1 LAKLQCFGN
10 IVHTV
15 LENVISNDSPLD
27 YSEIETEYQKS
38 KESHDPD
45 QKISEQLI
53 TVGKEI
59 LDEFYD
65 QNINTEFNIYD
76 KEYGFKFV
84 LGNHLIIGFIDRIDV
99 FGDEVRIVDYKTGK
113 WEVSQKSIPNN
124 LQLGI
129 YAIAAS
135 ELFPD
140 KTITA
145 ELYYLRSG
153 KHKSHTYTKDDLER
167 LKQDVIDAINEI
179 INDNSFAATA
189 NSRACSYC
197 DHAKSG
203 ACGTGVFRNKKAAG
217 A

>member
-1 LAKLQCFGN
+1 VRPQCFGN

-15 LENVISNDSPLD
+15 LENVITNDSSLD
-27 YSEIETEYQKS
+27 YSQIEIEYQKS

-45 QKISEQLI
+45 HKISEQLI
-53 TVGKEI
+53 SVGKEI

-65 QNINTEFNIYD
+65 ENINTQFNVYD
-76 KEYGFKFV
+76 KEYAFKFV
-84 LGNHLIIGFIDRIDV
+84 LGNHLIVGFIDRIDV
-99 FGDEVRIVDYKTGK
+99 VGDQVTIVDYKTGK
-113 WEVSQKSIPNN
+113 WEVSQKSIPSN

-153 KHKSHTYTKDDLER
+153 KHKSHTYTKEDLER
-167 LKQDVIDAINEI
+167 LKQDVIDSINEI
-179 INDNSFAATA
+179 INDNSFAATS

>member
-1 LAKLQCFGN
+1 MKPQCFGN

-15 LENVISNDSPLD
+15 LENVITNDSSLD
-27 YSEIETEYQKS
+27 YSQIEIEYQKS

-45 QKISEQLI
+45 HKISEQLI
-53 TVGKEI
+53 SVGKEI

-65 QNINTEFNIYD
+65 ENINTQFNVYD
-76 KEYGFKFV
+76 KEYAFKFV
-84 LGNHLIIGFIDRIDV
+84 LGNHLIVGFIDRIDV
-99 FGDEVRIVDYKTGK
+99 VGDQVTIVDYKTGK
-113 WEVSQKSIPNN
+113 WEVSQKSIPSN

-153 KHKSHTYTKDDLER
+153 KHKSHTYTKEDLER
-167 LKQDVIDAINEI
+167 LKQDVIDSINEI
-179 INDNSFAATA
+179 INDNSFAATS

>member
-1 LAKLQCFGN
+1 
-10 IVHTV
+10 V
-15 LENVISNDSPLD
+15 
-27 YSEIETEYQKS
+27 
-38 KESHDPD
+38 
-45 QKISEQLI
+45 
-53 TVGKEI
+53 
-59 LDEFYD
+59 
-65 QNINTEFNIYD
+65 
-76 KEYGFKFV
+76 
-84 LGNHLIIGFIDRIDV
+84 
-99 FGDEVRIVDYKTGK
+99 GDEVRIIDYKTGK

-153 KHKSHTYTKDDLER
+153 KHKGHTYTKEDLER

>member
-1 LAKLQCFGN
+1 VRQQCFGN
-10 IVHTV
+10 IVHKV
-15 LENVISNDSPLD
+15 LENVINNDSTLD
-27 YSEIETEYQKS
+27 YSEIEVEYQKS
-38 KESHDPD
+38 KESYDPD

-53 TVGKEI
+53 SVGKEI

-65 QNINTEFNIYD
+65 ENINTQFNVYD
-76 KEYGFKFV
+76 KEYAFKFV
-84 LGNHLIIGFIDRIDV
+84 LGNHLIVGFIDRIDV
-99 FGDEVRIVDYKTGK
+99 DGDQVRIVDYKTGK
-113 WEVSQKSIPNN
+113 WEVSQKSIPSN

-153 KHKSHTYTKDDLER
+153 KHKSHTYTKEDFER
-167 LKQDVIDAINEI
+167 IKQDIINSIDEI
-179 INDNSFAATA
+179 INDNSFAATS

>member
-1 LAKLQCFGN
+1 MKQPCFGN

-15 LENVISNDSPLD
+15 LENVITNDSSLD
-27 YSEIETEYQKS
+27 YSQIETEYQKS
-38 KESHDPD
+38 KESYDPD

-53 TVGKEI
+53 SVGKEI

-65 QNINTEFNIYD
+65 ENINTQFNVYD
-76 KEYGFKFV
+76 KEYAFKYV

-99 FGDEVRIVDYKTGK
+99 VGDQVTIVDYKTGK
-113 WEVSQKSIPNN
+113 WEVSQKSIPSN

-167 LKQDVIDAINEI
+167 LKQDVINSINEI
-179 INDNSFAATA
+179 INDSSFAATA

-203 ACGTGVFRNKKAAG
+203 ACGTGVFRNKRAAG

>member
-1 LAKLQCFGN
+1 MAKQLRFGN

-15 LENVISNDSPLD
+15 LENVISNDAPLD
-27 YSEIETEYQKS
+27 YSKIESEYEKN
-38 KESHDPD
+38 KESYDPD
-45 QKISEQLI
+45 NKIPQELI
-53 TVGKEI
+53 SVGKEI

-65 QNINTEFNIYD
+65 QNIHTQFNVYD

-84 LGNHLIIGFIDRIDV
+84 LGNHLIVGFIDRIDV
-99 FGDEVRIVDYKTGK
+99 IGDEVRIIDYKTGK

>member
-10 IVHTV
+10 IVHKV
-15 LENVISNDSPLD
+15 LENVISNDSSLD
-27 YSEIETEYQKS
+27 YSEIEIEYQKS
-38 KESHDPD
+38 KESYDPD
-45 QKISEQLI
+45 QKISKELI
-53 TVGKEI
+53 SVGTEI
-59 LDEFYD
+59 LNEFYD
-65 QNINTEFNIYD
+65 QNINTQFNIYD
-76 KEYGFKFV
+76 KEYAFKFV
-84 LGNHLIIGFIDRIDV
+84 LGNHLIVGFIDRIDV
-99 FGDEVRIVDYKTGK
+99 VGDQVTIVDYKTGK
-113 WEVSQKSIPNN
+113 WELPQKSIPSN

-135 ELFPD
+135 ELFPN

-153 KHKSHTYTKDDLER
+153 KHKSHTYSKEDLEI
-167 LKQDVIDAINEI
+167 LKQNVIDSINEI
-179 INDNSFAATA
+179 INDNSFTATS

-203 ACGTGVFRNKKAAG
+203 VCGTGVFRNKKAAR

>member
-1 LAKLQCFGN
+1 MKQPCFGN

-15 LENVISNDSPLD
+15 LENVITNDSSLD
-27 YSEIETEYQKS
+27 YSQIETEYQKS
-38 KESHDPD
+38 KESYDPD

-53 TVGKEI
+53 SVGKEI

-65 QNINTEFNIYD
+65 ENINTQFNVYD
-76 KEYGFKFV
+76 KEYAFKYV

-99 FGDEVRIVDYKTGK
+99 VGDQVTIVDYKTGK
-113 WEVSQKSIPNN
+113 WEVSQKSIPSN

-167 LKQDVIDAINEI
+167 LKQDVINSINEI

-189 NSRACSYC
+189 NSRACSSC

-203 ACGTGVFRNKKAAG
+203 ACGTGVFRNKRAAG

>member
-1 LAKLQCFGN
+1 MVRPQCFGN

-15 LENVISNDSPLD
+15 LENVITNDSSLD
-27 YSEIETEYQKS
+27 YSQIEIEYQKS

-45 QKISEQLI
+45 HKISEQLI
-53 TVGKEI
+53 SVGKEI

-65 QNINTEFNIYD
+65 ENINTQFNVYD
-76 KEYGFKFV
+76 KEYAFKFV
-84 LGNHLIIGFIDRIDV
+84 LGNHLIVGFIDRIDV
-99 FGDEVRIVDYKTGK
+99 VGDQVTIVDYKTGK
-113 WEVSQKSIPNN
+113 WEVSQKSIPSN

-153 KHKSHTYTKDDLER
+153 KHKSHTYTKEDLER
-167 LKQDVIDAINEI
+167 LKQDVIDSINEI
-179 INDNSFAATA
+179 INDNSFAATS

>member
-1 LAKLQCFGN
+1 MRPQCFGN

-15 LENVISNDSPLD
+15 LENVITNDSSLD
-27 YSEIETEYQKS
+27 YSQIEIEYQKS

-45 QKISEQLI
+45 HKISEQLI
-53 TVGKEI
+53 SVGKEI

-65 QNINTEFNIYD
+65 ENINTQFNVYD
-76 KEYGFKFV
+76 KEYAFKFV
-84 LGNHLIIGFIDRIDV
+84 LGNHLIVGFIDRIDV
-99 FGDEVRIVDYKTGK
+99 VGDQVTIVDYKTGK
-113 WEVSQKSIPNN
+113 WEVSQKSIPSN

-153 KHKSHTYTKDDLER
+153 KHKSHTYTKEDLER
-167 LKQDVIDAINEI
+167 LKQDVIDSINEI
-179 INDNSFAATA
+179 INDNSFAATS

>member
-1 LAKLQCFGN
+1 VRPQCFGN

-15 LENVISNDSPLD
+15 LENVISNDSSLD
-27 YSEIETEYQKS
+27 YSQIEIEYEKS

-53 TVGKEI
+53 SVGKEI

-65 QNINTEFNIYD
+65 QNINTQFNVYD
-76 KEYGFKFV
+76 KEYAFKFV
-84 LGNHLIIGFIDRIDV
+84 LGNHLIVGFIDRIDV
-99 FGDEVRIVDYKTGK
+99 VGDQVTIVDYKTGK
-113 WEVSQKSIPNN
+113 WEVSQKSIPSN

-153 KHKSHTYTKDDLER
+153 KHKSHTYTKEDLER
-167 LKQDVIDAINEI
+167 LKQDVIDSINEI
-179 INDNSFAATA
+179 INDNSFAATS

-203 ACGTGVFRNKKAAG
+203 ACGTGVFRSKKAAG